1 MHKLGK
7 KTRSR
12 TGCRTC
18 RIRKVKCDEEKL
30 AVPGQ
35 PEPQCRRCTAARIL
49 CEWKG
54 GPIPRSTA
62 RRNVPASTTKGV
74 EQKTEGNAG
83 SPAHSTTTRKS
94 PPVTTTTTTTPP
106 PPQSSRILT
115 LSSPGGKSRTV
126 QAANSLVLTGFDRS
140 CIAYLQDS
148 ALVVLLGKHW
158 PWSAMS
164 YAYHK
169 IAVRE
174 PMVMSMLLAS
184 TASEIRRAQLYDSD
198 QPRDAVETVA
208 DLGGRMHYGRALAG
222 LREAL
227 RPEVEKS
234 SEQLE
239 AIFIT
244 LWLMIDYENRFGSGT
259 AAINVHI
266 RGIESLLFNH
276 VVPLLKP
283 ASSAPALVAESGRA
297 GAGALPWGDA
307 TNTAEDSTQRT
318 TIMPTNSLPGLA
330 TSKLRH
336 TAVPLF
342 LLWTLY
348 FFTPG
353 ALFCGPAAARLD
365 ADLFRFFIQDEAE
378 QRGLSLAELYRIG
391 RQSPRRFWGDSYPT
405 TAQLDDIENQPA
417 LILYHR
423 SHVMQFKITELWRQ
437 GQQTSEVSYRR
448 LVDELTLILE
458 ENDSILT
465 TALTAP
471 ACDTA
476 SRRVLETIFWATIT
490 FYGTIVYF
498 HLCFKDTVPPTSTTT
513 TQQHTAQLPP
523 LETAVNQVLSLSLKL
538 HRSRPHLMVRIIWPL
553 FIAGI
558 ATPDR
563 IYQDWVSIRLQE
575 LGRYGLN
582 YSRVSRR
589 FDEIVIQ
596 GCDPFVSI
604 SASSAD
610 VDASAHTAE
619 GMLDVEDLGPGLGLG
634 LPMRIG

>member
-54 GPIPRSTA
+54 GPIPRPAARKTA
-62 RRNVPASTTKGV
+62 PASTTKEV
-74 EQKTEGNAG
+74 
-83 SPAHSTTTRKS
+83 SPSA
-94 PPVTTTTTTTPP
+94 TTTTAPSL
-106 PPQSSRILT
+106 PQSSRILT
-115 LSSPGGKSRTV
+115 LSSPGGKRRTV

-208 DLGGRMHYGRALAG
+208 DLGGRTHYGRALAG

-283 ASSAPALVAESGRA
+283 TSSAPALIAESGST

-307 TNTAEDSTQRT
+307 TNTAVDSTQKT
-318 TIMPTNSLPGLA
+318 TMLPTNALPGLA
-330 TSKLRH
+330 TSRLCH

-437 GQQTSEVSYRR
+437 GQQTSEVCMQSSTPIPS
-448 LVDELTLILE
+448 LSLSFPPDMLTRNQ
-458 ENDSILT
+458 ENDSLLT

-471 ACDTA
+471 TCDTA

-498 HLCFKDTVPPTSTTT
+498 HLCFKDT
-513 TQQHTAQLPP
+513 
-523 LETAVNQVLSLSLKL
+523 TAVNQVLSLSLKL

-589 FDEIVIQ
+589 FDEIVER
-596 GCDPFVSI
+596 DSEF
-604 SASSAD
+604 
-610 VDASAHTAE
+610 
-619 GMLDVEDLGPGLGLG
+619 GPGVVG

>member
-54 GPIPRSTA
+54 GPIPRPAA
-62 RRNVPASTTKGV
+62 RKNAPASTTKEV
-74 EQKTEGNAG
+74 
-83 SPAHSTTTRKS
+83 SPSA
-94 PPVTTTTTTTPP
+94 TTTTAPS

-148 ALVVLLGKHW
+148 VLVVLLGKHW

-208 DLGGRMHYGRALAG
+208 DLGGRAHYGRALAG

-283 ASSAPALVAESGRA
+283 TSSAPALIAESGST

-307 TNTAEDSTQRT
+307 TNTAVDNTQKT
-318 TIMPTNSLPGLA
+318 TMLPTNVLPGLA

-378 QRGLSLAELYRIG
+378 QGLSLAELYRIG

-437 GQQTSEVSYRR
+437 GQQTSAVSYRR
-448 LVDELTLILE
+448 LVDELSLILE
-458 ENDSILT
+458 ENDSLLT

-471 ACDTA
+471 TCDTA

-498 HLCFKDTVPPTSTTT
+498 HLCFKDT
-513 TQQHTAQLPP
+513 
-523 LETAVNQVLSLSLKL
+523 TAVNQVLSLSLKL

-596 GCDPFVSI
+596 GCDPFL
-604 SASSAD
+604 
-610 VDASAHTAE
+610 E
-619 GMLDVEDLGPGLGLG
+619 GDSDFGPGVGG

>member
-30 AVPGQ
+30 AVPDQ
-35 PEPQCRRCTAARIL
+35 SEPQCRRCTAARIL

-54 GPIPRSTA
+54 GPIPRTPAWGSASSST
-62 RRNVPASTTKGV
+62 VQDVQTTKRVV
-74 EQKTEGNAG
+74 ESDYA
-83 SPAHSTTTRKS
+83 TRKS
-94 PPVTTTTTTTPP
+94 PERLPP
-106 PPQSSRILT
+106 SLQILT
-115 LSSPGGKSRTV
+115 LTSPGGTV
-126 QAANSLVLTGFDRS
+126 QAANSLMLSGFDRS
-140 CIAYLQDS
+140 CISYLQNS

-169 IAVRE
+169 IAVKE

-184 TASEIRRAQLYDSD
+184 TSSEIRRSQLYDSD
-198 QPRDAVETVA
+198 NAGAVEALA
-208 DLGGRMHYGRALAG
+208 DLGGRTHYGRALAG
-222 LREAL
+222 LRGAL

-234 SEQLE
+234 SDQLE

-266 RGIESLLFNH
+266 RGIESLLFDH

-283 ASSAPALVAESGRA
+283 ASSTAAITDGSG
-297 GAGALPWGDA
+297 GVLPWDA
-307 TNTAEDSTQRT
+307 LIANEGSSQQTVRASGSSPELT
-318 TIMPTNSLPGLA
+318 

-353 ALFCGPAAARLD
+353 ALFSGPGAARLD

-378 QRGLSLAELYRIG
+378 QAGLTLPELYRIG
-391 RQSPRRFWGDSYPT
+391 RQSPRRFWGDSYPA
-405 TAQLDDIENQPA
+405 TAQLDDVENLPA
-417 LILYHR
+417 LTLYHK

-437 GQQTSEVSYRR
+437 GQQALEPSYRR
-448 LVDELTLILE
+448 LVDEITLILD
-458 ENDSILT
+458 ENDSLIN
-465 TALTAP
+465 TALTASS
-471 ACDTA
+471 CDISTP
-476 SRRVLETIFWATIT
+476 SRRVMETVFWATIT
-490 FYGTIVYF
+490 FFGTIVYF
-498 HLCFKDTVPPTSTTT
+498 HLCFKDTPASRCHCTSL
-513 TQQHTAQLPP
+513 LP
-523 LETAVNQVLSLSLKL
+523 LDKSVSQVLELALKL

-563 IYQDWVSIRLQE
+563 IYQDWVSIRLHE

-582 YSRVSRR
+582 YSRVSQR
-589 FDEIVIQ
+589 FDEIIQ
-596 GCDPFVSI
+596 GSDPF
-604 SASSAD
+604 ATA
-610 VDASAHTAE
+610 AE
-619 GMLDVEDLGPGLGLG
+619 GREK
-634 LPMRIG
+634 MRIGSEGSGLAGE

>member
-54 GPIPRSTA
+54 GPIPRPSA
-62 RRNVPASTTKGV
+62 RRN
-74 EQKTEGNAG
+74 
-83 SPAHSTTTRKS
+83 SPPTTT
-94 PPVTTTTTTTPP
+94 TTTTTTTPA
-106 PPQSSRILT
+106 PQSPRILT

-184 TASEIRRAQLYDSD
+184 TASEIRRAQLYDSE

-283 ASSAPALVAESGRA
+283 ASSVSALGAEGGRA
-297 GAGALPWGDA
+297 GAGALPWGNP
-307 TNTAEDSTQRT
+307 TNAAVDSTERT
-318 TIMPTNSLPGLA
+318 TMLPTSSLPGLA

-405 TAQLDDIENQPA
+405 AAQLDDIENQPA

-448 LVDELTLILE
+448 LVDELALVLE
-458 ENDSILT
+458 QNDSILT

-471 ACDTA
+471 TCDFA

-498 HLCFKDTVPPTSTTT
+498 HLCFKDTVPPTSTTTT

-596 GCDPFVSI
+596 GCDPF
-604 SASSAD
+604 
-610 VDASAHTAE
+610 
-619 GMLDVEDLGPGLGLG
+619 
-634 LPMRIG
+634 

>member
-1 MHKLGK
+1 MTVPRNSPLR
-7 KTRSR
+7 TSTPARSPSLR
-12 TGCRTC
+12 T
-18 RIRKVKCDEEKL
+18 L
-30 AVPGQ
+30 
-35 PEPQCRRCTAARIL
+35 
-49 CEWKG
+49 
-54 GPIPRSTA
+54 
-62 RRNVPASTTKGV
+62 
-74 EQKTEGNAG
+74 
-83 SPAHSTTTRKS
+83 H
-94 PPVTTTTTTTPP
+94 
-106 PPQSSRILT
+106 
-115 LSSPGGKSRTV
+115 SPGGKNRAV
-126 QAANSLVLTGFDRS
+126 QAANSLVLTDFDRA

-169 IAVRE
+169 IAVKE

-184 TASEIRRAQLYDSD
+184 TASEIRRSQFYDHD
-198 QPRDAVETVA
+198 HHQPGAVEALA

-227 RPEVEKS
+227 RPEGATS
-234 SEQLE
+234 AEQLE

-283 ASSAPALVAESGRA
+283 GSEAAAAIADRSGGRTSWREAMVASAGSSPPRPTPAPTPPPRELTR
-297 GAGALPWGDA
+297 
-307 TNTAEDSTQRT
+307 
-318 TIMPTNSLPGLA
+318 A
-330 TSKLRH
+330 TSQLRH

-353 ALFCGPAAARLD
+353 ALFCGPGAARLD

-378 QRGLSLAELYRIG
+378 HAGLSLAELYRIG
-391 RQSPRRFWGDSYPT
+391 RQSPRRFWGEAYPT
-405 TAQLDDIENQPA
+405 AAQLDDIENLPA
-417 LILYHR
+417 LTLYHR

-437 GQQTSEVSYRR
+437 GQRTSEPSYRR
-448 LVDELTLILE
+448 LVDELTTILD
-458 ENDSILT
+458 ENNTLLT
-465 TALTAP
+465 TAQTAP
-471 ACDTA
+471 TGDRSNTNTHLPH
-476 SRRVLETIFWATIT
+476 RRILETIFWATIT

-498 HLCFKDTVPPTSTTT
+498 HLCFKDTIPQSQFPYHHQPSD
-513 TQQHTAQLPP
+513 LPS
-523 LETAVNQVLSLSLKL
+523 LTDAVDQVLALSLNL
-538 HRSRPHLMVRIIWPL
+538 HRSRPHLMVRIVWPL

-563 IYQDWVSIRLQE
+563 IYQDWVSMRLQE

-582 YSRVSRR
+582 YRRVSQR

-596 GCDPFVSI
+596 GCDPF
-604 SASSAD
+604 
-610 VDASAHTAE
+610 
-619 GMLDVEDLGPGLGLG
+619 GLGLG
-634 LPMRIG
+634 LGMGMGNVAAVEGEEGEDGGWEGAGMEMEVQIG

>member
-18 RIRKVKCDEEKL
+18 RIRKIKCDEEKL

-54 GPIPRSTA
+54 GPIPRPPA
-62 RRNVPASTTKGV
+62 RRNAPASTTK
-74 EQKTEGNAG
+74 E
-83 SPAHSTTTRKS
+83 SPSA
-94 PPVTTTTTTTPP
+94 TTTTTTTTAPSP
-106 PPQSSRILT
+106 SQSSRIFT

-283 ASSAPALVAESGRA
+283 TSSAPALIAESGGA

-307 TNTAEDSTQRT
+307 TKTAVDSTQKT
-318 TIMPTNSLPGLA
+318 TMLPTNDLPGLA
-330 TSKLRH
+330 TSRLRH

-437 GQQTSEVSYRR
+437 GQQTSENS
-448 LVDELTLILE
+448 LPIPSDMLNPHK

-498 HLCFKDTVPPTSTTT
+498 HLCFKDTVPPPPATKQAGSL
-513 TQQHTAQLPP
+513 LPP

-596 GCDPFVSI
+596 GCDPWKGIRS
-604 SASSAD
+604 
-610 VDASAHTAE
+610 
-619 GMLDVEDLGPGLGLG
+619 LGRG
-634 LPMRIG
+634 